1 MKTWSPGSTRNAETR
16 LGIGRKT
23 QEHVAGIN
31 NDFYA
36 TILTMASHD
45 LRQPLQVIT
54 GAHDILAE
62 RLDRPDRTVLA
73 RAERATARLASMLD
87 DLVDALRYG
96 NGSAIGTRQPLPLDP
111 ILASLASECRQPAER
126 NGVQVRVARTSAIA
140 LSHPVLL
147 SGILRNLMRN
157 AVAYTPR
164 GGRVLVG
171 CRRRGPELRI
181 AICDTGIGIP
191 AEDLPLVFNA
201 FHRADASGS
210 NHLGLGLF
218 IVKSAA
224 DLLGHRVEVQSTVGR
239 GSCFT
244 VVAEAVSAVPRAQ
257 PAAFC
262 PRDYPSSAG
271 SHAPSHEYS
280 E

>member
-1 MKTWSPGSTRNAETR
+1 MKTRLPGSTRNAETR
-16 LGIGRKT
+16 LRIGRKT
-23 QEHVAGIN
+23 QEHIAGVN

-45 LRQPLQVIT
+45 LRQPLQVII

-62 RLDRPDRTVLA
+62 RLDKLDRTVLA

-96 NGSAIGTRQPLPLDP
+96 NGSAIGARQPVSLDP
-111 ILASLASECRQPAER
+111 ILAALAAECRQPAER
-126 NGVQVRVARTSAIA
+126 NGVRIRVVRTSATA

-147 SGILRNLMRN
+147 SGILRNLIRN
-157 AVAYTPR
+157 AVAYTPQ

-181 AICDTGIGIP
+181 SIRDTGIGIP
-191 AEDLPLVFNA
+191 AEDLPFVFNA
-201 FHRADASGS
+201 FRRADASES

-224 DLLGHRVEVQSTVGR
+224 DLLGHRVEVQSAVGR

-244 VVAEAVSAVPRAQ
+244 IVAEAVSAAPSAQ
-257 PAAFC
+257 SAAFC
-262 PRDYPSSAG
+262 PRDYPASAG